1 LETFVVSK
9 VSFLHLQ
16 KFFINLK
23 DQIINTAAELFLN
36 LGFKS
41 VTMDDI
47 ANELGIS
54 KKTIYSHFSTKTKLV
69 EASTLHILSQISC
82 GIETIISQEK
92 NAIVELFDI
101 KNFAMK
107 HLKDNKS
114 SPQFQ
119 LKKYYPKVFNLVQ
132 KNHLQIMEGCV
143 LKNLE
148 KGIKNGLY
156 RENIPLEFTS
166 KIYFVGMMGIKDEYH
181 FPLEKFSNE
190 LLENFLD
197 YHLRAIVTEKGLK
210 TLITLLNKSHLNN

>member
-1 LETFVVSK
+1 MG
-9 VSFLHLQ
+9 FL
-16 KFFINLK
+16 KFPSYICKNFLIKLK
-23 DQIINTAAELFLN
+23 DKIIHSAAELFLN

-54 KKTIYSHFSTKTKLV
+54 KKTIYSHFPTKTKLV
-69 EASTLHILSQISC
+69 EASTFHVLSNISC
-82 GIETIISQEK
+82 GVETIISQEK

-119 LKKYYPKVFNLVQ
+119 LKKYYPKVYEAVQ
-132 KNHLQIMEGCV
+132 KNHLQIMEGSV
-143 LKNLE
+143 IQNLE
-148 KGIKNGLY
+148 KGIENGLY
-156 RENIPLEFTS
+156 REDLPIKFIS
-166 KIYFVGMMGIKDEYH
+166 KIYFVGMLGIKEEYH
-181 FPLEKFSNE
+181 FPIDKYSPHE
-190 LLENFLD
+190 LLDNFLE

-210 TLITLLNKSHLNN
+210 TLTTLLNQSHLNN

>member
-1 LETFVVSK
+1 MW
-9 VSFLHLQ
+9 FL
-16 KFFINLK
+16 KFPSYICRNFLIKLK
-23 DQIINTAAELFLN
+23 EKIIHIAAELFLN

-47 ANELGIS
+47 ASEMGIS

-69 EASTLHILSQISC
+69 EASTMHILSQISC
-82 GIETIISQEK
+82 GIETIINQER

-132 KNHLQIMEGCV
+132 KNHLQLMQGCV
-143 LKNLE
+143 VKNLK
-148 KGIKNGLY
+148 KGIEAKLY
-156 RENIPLEFTS
+156 RDDIPLDFTS

-181 FPLEKFSNE
+181 FPLEKYSHNQ
-190 LLENFLD
+190 LLENFLE

-210 TLITLLNKSHLNN
+210 TLKTLLNHTHFKN

>member
-1 LETFVVSK
+1 M
-9 VSFLHLQ
+9 
-16 KFFINLK
+16 K
-23 DQIINTAAELFLN
+23 DQIIHTAAELFLN

-47 ANELGIS
+47 SSELGIS

-107 HLKDNKS
+107 HLKDNKT

-119 LKKYYPKVFNLVQ
+119 LKKYYPKVFILVQ

-143 LKNLE
+143 VNNLE

-156 RENIPLEFTS
+156 RDNISLEFIS
-166 KIYFVGMMGIKDEYH
+166 KIYFIGMMGIKDEYY
-181 FPLEKFSNE
+181 FPLEKFSPNG
-190 LLENFLD
+190 LLENFLE
-197 YHLRAIVTEKGLK
+197 YHLRAIVTEEGLK
-210 TLITLLNKSHLNN
+210 TLNTLINQSPLNN

>member
-1 LETFVVSK
+1 
-9 VSFLHLQ
+9 
-16 KFFINLK
+16 LK
-23 DQIINTAAELFLN
+23 DQIINTAAELFIN

-82 GIETIISQEK
+82 GIDVIISQEN
-92 NAIVELFDI
+92 NAIEELFEI

-107 HLKDNKS
+107 HLKNNKS

-119 LKKYYPKVFNLVQ
+119 LKKYYPKVFKLVQ
-132 KNHLQIMEGCV
+132 NNHLQIMEGCV
-143 LKNLE
+143 VKNLE
-148 KGIKNGLY
+148 KGIKDDLY
-156 RENIPLEFTS
+156 RKDISLDFIS

-181 FPLEKFSNE
+181 FPVEKYSQND
-190 LLENFLD
+190 LLEFFLE
-197 YHLRAIVTEKGLK
+197 YHFRAIVTEKGLK
-210 TLITLLNKSHLNN
+210 SLNKLLNQSHLNN

>member
-1 LETFVVSK
+1 
-9 VSFLHLQ
+9 
-16 KFFINLK
+16 
-23 DQIINTAAELFLN
+23 
-36 LGFKS
+36 
-41 VTMDDI
+41 MDDI

-82 GIETIISQEK
+82 GIETIISQDK
-92 NAIVELFDI
+92 NAIVELYDI

-119 LKKYYPKVFNLVQ
+119 LKKYYPKVFNIVQ
-132 KNHLQIMEGCV
+132 SNHLQIMEGCV
-143 LKNLE
+143 FKNLE

-156 RENIPLEFTS
+156 RENIPLDFIS

-181 FPLEKFSNE
+181 FPLTTYSSNE
-190 LLENFLD
+190 LLENFLE

-210 TLITLLNKSHLNN
+210 TLNQSINKIPEYK

>member
-1 LETFVVSK
+1 M
-9 VSFLHLQ
+9 
-16 KFFINLK
+16 K
-23 DQIINTAAELFLN
+23 DQIINTAAELFIN

-69 EASTLHILSQISC
+69 EASTLHILTQISC
-82 GIETIISQEK
+82 GIDIIISEEN
-92 NAIVELFDI
+92 NAIEELFEI

-119 LKKYYPKVFNLVQ
+119 LKKYYPKVYNLVQ
-132 KNHLQIMEGCV
+132 NNHLQIMEGCV
-143 LKNLE
+143 VKNLE
-148 KGIKNGLY
+148 KGIRNNLY
-156 RENIPLEFTS
+156 RENISLDFIS

-181 FPLEKFSNE
+181 FPLEKYSQNE
-190 LLENFLD
+190 LLEFFLE

-210 TLITLLNKSHLNN
+210 TLNTILKQSHFTN